1 MATSAGSTHRDAVEP
16 FPQPLLSVIVPVFNE
31 SAVIRAFYDRATRAL
46 SVIPGV
52 DYELVFVDDGSRDD
66 SCQQLATLADSDPHL
81 RIIKF
86 SRNFGHQVAITAGLD
101 LAQGD
106 CLAVIDADLQDP
118 PEVIGDMVQKWREGY
133 DVVYGVRGDRDGE
146 GQLKL
151 LTASVFYRLLNRIT
165 KINIPVDVGDF
176 RLMSRRAANHLRRL
190 REQDRFVR
198 GLVSWI
204 GFRQT
209 GVSYHRDKR
218 FAGETKY
225 PYRKMIKF
233 ALDGITSFSTMPLKI
248 ATWMGYAA
256 SALAFLYLASVFVQ
270 KLLGYTVE
278 GWATIMVAL
287 LFLGGT
293 QLICLGIIGEYVGR
307 IFSESKGRPLYIID
321 TVIGADA
328 TGANGADPLPA
339 GRRRAGR
346 RTAGALALMAQ
357 VFLTGASGFLGRS
370 VATRFRLR
378 GHRVAALRRQPDGD
392 SRHGRR

>member
-1 MATSAGSTHRDAVEP
+1 MMTVSHAAGLSRDSGLGSRS
-16 FPQPLLSVIVPVFNE
+16 PLLSVIVPVFNE
-31 SAVIRAFYDRATRAL
+31 AAVLRPFYDRTTRAL
-46 SVIPGV
+46 AAIPDT

-66 SCQQLATLADSDPHL
+66 SYAQLALAAADP
-81 RIIKF
+81 RVRVIKF

-101 LAQGD
+101 LAGGD

-118 PEVIGDMVQKWREGY
+118 PEVIGEMVQRWREGY
-133 DVVYGVRGDRDGE
+133 DVVYGVRADRDGE
-146 GQLKL
+146 GKMKL
-151 LTASVFYRLLNRIT
+151 LTASLFYRLLNRIT
-165 KINIPVDVGDF
+165 RISIPVDVGDF
-176 RLMSRRAANHLRRL
+176 RLMSRRAADHLRRL

-209 GVSYHRDKR
+209 GVSYHRDRR

-256 SALAFLYLASVFVQ
+256 SALAFLYMASVFVQ
-270 KLLGYTVE
+270 WMLGVTVE
-278 GWATIMVAL
+278 GWSTIMVAL

-321 TVIGADA
+321 TVIGTD
-328 TGANGADPLPA
+328 DPGTDGSFALPS
-339 GRRRAGR
+339 GPRVPGVGPLFRRR
-346 RTAGALALMAQ
+346 
-357 VFLTGASGFLGRS
+357 
-370 VATRFRLR
+370 
-378 GHRVAALRRQPDGD
+378 
-392 SRHGRR
+392 